1 MHKSLQDIVESHE
14 ISRTVKQIA
23 KETPGATSSS
33 DGTTIYYE
41 AGYLAS
47 ALARANRKILDLER
61 QIDEKEFEDSPFK
74 EINDRLQDMEVQL
87 QQVYDNVG

>member
-1 MHKSLQDIVESHE
+1 MHKSIHDILDRDE

-23 KETPGATSSS
+23 NDTPGASGS
-33 DGTTIYYE
+33 DGTTVWFQV
-41 AGYLAS
+41 GYLSS
-47 ALARANRKILDLER
+47 ALARANQKILDLER

>member
-1 MHKSLQDIVESHE
+1 MHKSIHDILDRDE

-23 KETPGATSSS
+23 DNTAGASSS
-33 DGTTIYYE
+33 DGTTVSFQV
-41 AGYLAS
+41 GYLSS
-47 ALARANRKILDLER
+47 ALARANQKILDLER

-74 EINDRLQDMEVQL
+74 EINDRLSDMEVQL

>member
-1 MHKSLQDIVESHE
+1 MHKSLQDIVDSHE

-23 KETPGATSSS
+23 LETPGAGSS
-33 DGTTIYYE
+33 DGTTIYFE
-41 AGYLAS
+41 KGYLCS
-47 ALARANRKILDLER
+47 ALADANQKILDLER

>member
-1 MHKSLQDIVESHE
+1 MHKSLQDIVDSHE

-23 KETPGATSSS
+23 KETPGAGTS

-47 ALARANRKILDLER
+47 ALARANQKILDLER

>member
-1 MHKSLQDIVESHE
+1 MHKSLQDIVDSHE

-23 KETPGATSSS
+23 KETPGAGTS

-47 ALARANRKILDLER
+47 ALARQNQKILDLQR
-61 QIDEKEFEDSPFK
+61 IIDEKEFEDSPFEDIK
-74 EINDRLQDMEVQL
+74 GKLEDMEDKL
-87 QQVYDNVG
+87 TQVWDRTC